1 VSDLERRGYK
11 FTLLDD
17 GAVSV
22 RQPAERDP
30 LASEM
35 MNFLAL
41 HKDETRRHVR
51 SLLPV
56 QTRIAGEALTLT
68 GLTPDEAFPIG
79 EAIKRGEAF
88 LVGKV
93 LYHQK
98 TGLFDLT
105 FVPMLGGDENER
117 ENKGKPGRAGTTAP
131 A

>member
-1 VSDLERRGYK
+1 MFTVENCVSDLERRGYK

-22 RQPAERDP
+22 RQPAASDP
-30 LASEM
+30 RAAEM
-35 MNFLAL
+35 MNYLAL

-51 SLLPV
+51 SLLPAQRKV
-56 QTRIAGEALTLT
+56 MDEAITLT

-88 LVGKV
+88 LVGRV

-105 FVPMLGGDENER
+105 FIPLLDETR
-117 ENKGKPGRAGTTAP
+117 SG
-131 A
+131 